1 MKHNESFL
9 SKAGKFI
16 AKNNVTVFFTVLC
29 LFAFHFSTFTLP
41 TLFEELFIR
50 IGRNTF
56 LVLSLLIPV
65 IAGLGLNFGIVI
77 GAIAAQMAI
86 FVVVLFGGTGFTGIL
101 WAVAICT
108 PLAIF
113 FGFLVG
119 SLFNKM
125 KGTEMIGGLVAG
137 FFSDGIYQFIFLF
150 VLGGIIVINNPTL
163 MIPTGVGVRN
173 MINLDGNLRHAID
186 NVPMIS
192 IIDVAF
198 YAVAALT
205 AFLLIYR
212 FAKKKELELPKL
224 LKRFAPF
231 AILWAASWIPPVGA
245 FFSTTRLLLL
255 HAVEF
260 GVLGTILFQLWRS
273 FRAIRTEKDR
283 DALKSQL
290 LRRLIYILIA
300 GAVFAISWIPIM
312 YTSLSMVNL
321 PVLTFLIIGGLYLFI
336 PWFMN
341 TKLGQDM
348 RTVGQDRAV
357 ATSSGINVNR
367 VRIIAMIMSTVL
379 ASYGQIIS
387 LQNIGTVA
395 TYGSHIAVGT
405 YSIAALLVGGASVQR
420 ATTNQAL
427 LGIVLFHTMFIL
439 SANAGAQLLG
449 NAQIGEFFRVF
460 AAFGVIAVA
469 LAMHAWSRTKGAQIS
484 VPTPPPA
491 TPPQG
496 ETKSEPA

>member
-1 MKHNESFL
+1 MNKDLL
-9 SKAGKFI
+9 SKVGKVLV
-16 AKNNVTVFFTVLC
+16 KNNVTVLFVVLC
-29 LFAFHFSTFTLP
+29 LVTYHFSTFTLP

-56 LVLSLLIPV
+56 LVLSLIIPI

-108 PLAIF
+108 PLAIL
-113 FGFLVG
+113 FGYLVG

-150 VLGGIIVINNPTL
+150 VLGGVIVINAPDL
-163 MIPTGVGVRN
+163 MISTGVGVRN
-173 MINLDGNLRHAID
+173 IINLEGNLRQAID
-186 NVPMIS
+186 NMPMIN
-192 IIDVAF
+192 IVDAAF
-198 YAVAALT
+198 YVITAVTAL
-205 AFLLIYR
+205 LLIYR
-212 FAKKKELELPKL
+212 LVKKKDLQTKKL
-224 LKRFAPF
+224 LKGFLPV

-245 FFSTTRLLLL
+245 FMSTPRLLLL
-255 HAVEF
+255 NAVEF
-260 GVLGTILFQLWRS
+260 GVIGAVVFQLWRI
-273 FRAIRTEKDR
+273 FREK
-283 DALKSQL
+283 ALEKKDL
-290 LRRLIYILIA
+290 PKKRVFYILLA
-300 GAVFAISWIPIM
+300 GAVYGMTYIPEMFAA
-312 YTSLSMVNL
+312 LSMVNL
-321 PVLTFLIIGGLYLFI
+321 PVLTYLIIAALYMFI

-357 ATSSGINVNR
+357 ATSSGINVNK
-367 VRIIAMIMSTVL
+367 VRIIAMIMSTVF

-395 TYGSHIAVGT
+395 TYGSHIAVGL

-420 ATTNQAL
+420 ATTKQAV
-427 LGIVLFHTMFIL
+427 LGIILFHTMFIL

-460 AAFGVIAVA
+460 AAYGVIAVA
-469 LAMHAWSRTKGAQIS
+469 LAMHAWSRRKGGQLLGAAAL
-484 VPTPPPA
+484 PTLTTTTSPPKNSGN
-491 TPPQG
+491 TG
-496 ETKSEPA
+496 K

>member
-1 MKHNESFL
+1 MSILNKV
-9 SKAGKFI
+9 GKYL
-16 AKNNVTVFFTVLC
+16 AKNNVTVLFVILC
-29 LFAFHFSTFTLP
+29 LLAYHYSTFTLP

-56 LVLSLLIPV
+56 LVLSLLIPI

-77 GAIAAQMAI
+77 GAIAAQIAI
-86 FVVVLFGGTGFTGIL
+86 FVVVLFGGSGFTGIL

-108 PLAIF
+108 PLAVF
-113 FGFLVG
+113 FGYLVG

-150 VLGGIIVINNPTL
+150 MLGGVIVVNAPDL
-163 MIPTGVGVRN
+163 MIATGVGVRN
-173 MINLDGNLRHAID
+173 IINLDGNLRQAID
-186 NVPMIS
+186 NMPMIN
-192 IIDVAF
+192 IIDAAF
-198 YAVAALT
+198 YAIT
-205 AFLLIYR
+205 AICAILIIFR
-212 FAKKKELELPKL
+212 LAKKRDLQIKKL
-224 LKRFAPF
+224 LKAFLPV
-231 AILWAASWIPPVGA
+231 AILWAASWIPAVGA
-245 FFSTTRLLLL
+245 FMSAPRLLLL
-255 HAVEF
+255 YAIEF
-260 GVLGTILFQLWRS
+260 GV
-273 FRAIRTEKDR
+273 
-283 DALKSQL
+283 
-290 LRRLIYILIA
+290 A
-300 GAVFAISWIPIM
+300 GAVIYQLWKIFASKVLDKNPELPKMRLVYMGVAGGVYAITFIPAM
-312 YTSLSMVNL
+312 YEALSMVNL
-321 PVLTFLIIGGLYLFI
+321 PVLTYLIIAALYMFI

-357 ATSSGINVNR
+357 ATSSGINVNK

-395 TYGSHIAVGT
+395 TYGSHIAVGL

-420 ATTNQAL
+420 ATTKQAV

-460 AAFGVIAVA
+460 AAYGVIAVA
-469 LAMHAWSRTKGAQIS
+469 LAMHAWSRRKGGQTLGLPAATVV
-484 VPTPPPA
+484 VPAKPPES
-491 TPPQG
+491 G
-496 ETKSEPA
+496 SK